1 MMKCLDNFFKMLVS
15 KKVNN
20 EPTTEGPTEIEE
32 EVVLETPKVVEP
44 QYPNVKI
51 LVDNGHGNN
60 TEGKRSPYSLC
71 KVEPAIDYY
80 EYKWNREIAKP
91 IVDGLKELGY
101 NADLLVPE
109 DIDVSLTERANRV
122 NEVCEEYG
130 SGNVILISIHANASG
145 NGQKWMAAKGWS
157 AYTTRGTTKSD
168 TIAEYL
174 YAEAEK
180 NFVGRKIRTDKSDGD
195 KDWEANFYICRKSKC
210 PAVLTEIFFYD
221 NVDDIKY
228 ILSEEGR
235 QAVIKTHIDEII
247 NYIKDTF

>member
-1 MMKCLDNFFKMLVS
+1 MLFS
-15 KKVNN
+15 KK
-20 EPTTEGPTEIEE
+20 
-32 EVVLETPKVVEP
+32 EVVLEAPKVIEP

-109 DIDVSLTERANRV
+109 DSDVSLTERANRV

-210 PAVLTEIFFYD
+210 PAVLTENFFYD

-235 QAVIKTHIDEII
+235 QAVIKTHI
-247 NYIKDTF
+247 NGTTK

>member
-1 MMKCLDNFFKMLVS
+1 MLFS
-15 KKVNN
+15 KK
-20 EPTTEGPTEIEE
+20 
-32 EVVLETPKVVEP
+32 EVVLEAPKVIEP

-195 KDWEANFYICRKSKC
+195 KDWEDNFYICRKSKC
-210 PAVLTEIFFYD
+210 PAVLTENFFYD

-235 QAVIKTHIDEII
+235 QAVIKTHIDGIT

>member
-1 MMKCLDNFFKMLVS
+1 MLSS
-15 KKVNN
+15 KK
-20 EPTTEGPTEIEE
+20 
-32 EVVLETPKVVEP
+32 EVVLEAPKVIEP

-109 DIDVSLTERANRV
+109 DNDVSLTERANRV

-210 PAVLTEIFFYD
+210 PAVLTENFFYD

-235 QAVIKTHIDEII
+235 QAVIKTHIDGIT

>member
-1 MMKCLDNFFKMLVS
+1 MLFS
-15 KKVNN
+15 KK
-20 EPTTEGPTEIEE
+20 
-32 EVVLETPKVVEP
+32 EVVLEAPKVIEP

-180 NFVGRKIRTDKSDGD
+180 NFVGRKIRADKSDGD

-210 PAVLTEIFFYD
+210 PAVLTENFFYD

-235 QAVIKTHIDEII
+235 QAVIKTHIDGIT
-247 NYIKDTF
+247 NYIKDAF

>member
-1 MMKCLDNFFKMLVS
+1 MLFS
-15 KKVNN
+15 KK
-20 EPTTEGPTEIEE
+20 
-32 EVVLETPKVVEP
+32 EVVLEAPKVIEP

-210 PAVLTEIFFYD
+210 TAVLTENFFYD

-235 QAVIKTHIDEII
+235 QAVIKTHIDGIT

>member
-1 MMKCLDNFFKMLVS
+1 MLFS
-15 KKVNN
+15 KKD
-20 EPTTEGPTEIEE
+20 
-32 EVVLETPKVVEP
+32 VVLEAPKVIEP
-44 QYPNVKI
+44 QCPNVKI

-210 PAVLTEIFFYD
+210 PAVLTENFFYD

-235 QAVIKTHIDEII
+235 RAVIKTHIDGIT

>member
-1 MMKCLDNFFKMLVS
+1 MLFS
-15 KKVNN
+15 KK
-20 EPTTEGPTEIEE
+20 
-32 EVVLETPKVVEP
+32 EVVLETPKMIEP

-60 TEGKRSPYSLC
+60 TEGKRSPYALC

-180 NFVGRKIRTDKSDGD
+180 NFVGIKISTDKSDGD

-210 PAVLTEIFFYD
+210 PAVLTENFFYD

-228 ILSEEGR
+228 IWAEEGR
-235 QAVIKTHIDEII
+235 QAVINTQIDGIT
-247 NYIKDTF
+247 NYIKVTF

>member
-1 MMKCLDNFFKMLVS
+1 MLFS
-15 KKVNN
+15 KK
-20 EPTTEGPTEIEE
+20 
-32 EVVLETPKVVEP
+32 EVVLEAPKVIEP

-195 KDWEANFYICRKSKC
+195 KDWEDNFYICRKSKC
-210 PAVLTEIFFYD
+210 PAVLNENFFYD

-235 QAVIKTHIDEII
+235 KAVIKTHIDGIT

>member
-1 MMKCLDNFFKMLVS
+1 MMKCLKNFFKMPFS
-15 KKVNN
+15 KK
-20 EPTTEGPTEIEE
+20 
-32 EVVLETPKVVEP
+32 EVVLEAPKVIEP

-122 NEVCEEYG
+122 NQVCEKYG

-210 PAVLTEIFFYD
+210 PAVLTENFFYD

-235 QAVIKTHIDEII
+235 KAVIKTHIDGIT

>member
-1 MMKCLDNFFKMLVS
+1 MLFS
-15 KKVNN
+15 KK
-20 EPTTEGPTEIEE
+20 
-32 EVVLETPKVVEP
+32 EVVLEAPKVIEP

-210 PAVLTEIFFYD
+210 PAVLTENFFYD

-235 QAVIKTHIDEII
+235 QAVIKTHIDGII

>member
-1 MMKCLDNFFKMLVS
+1 MLFS
-15 KKVNN
+15 KK
-20 EPTTEGPTEIEE
+20 
-32 EVVLETPKVVEP
+32 EVVLEAPKVIEP

-109 DIDVSLTERANRV
+109 DNDVSLTERANRV

-210 PAVLTEIFFYD
+210 PAVLTENFFYD

-235 QAVIKTHIDEII
+235 QAVIKTHIDGIT

>member
-1 MMKCLDNFFKMLVS
+1 MLFS
-15 KKVNN
+15 KK
-20 EPTTEGPTEIEE
+20 
-32 EVVLETPKVVEP
+32 EVVLETPKMIAP

-210 PAVLTEIFFYD
+210 PAVLTENFFYD

-235 QAVIKTHIDEII
+235 QAVIKTHIDGIT